1 MDKIVWRVTITADF
15 VTTHRDMEEFSFLFS
30 TRTVYDI
37 ADAIKQAVDF
47 FGENTGSN
55 TGGKG
60 ELVASFWVTKVE
72 CLGAIM
78 SELR

>member
-15 VTTHRDMEEFSFLFS
+15 ATTHRDMEEFSFLFS

-37 ADAIKQAVDF
+37 TDAIKQAVDF
-47 FGENTGSN
+47 FGENTG
-55 TGGKG
+55 GKE
-60 ELVASFWVTKVE
+60 ELIASFWVTKVE

-78 SELR
+78 SELKVK